1 MIHIDF
7 LKRIVIN
14 LLKLT
19 VFFYSYVASSQFTWK
34 TINKP
39 ESMGTQNC
47 AATSL
52 DGKHAITGGAES
64 TYYTSTDGGITWN
77 KGILNGFHAITS
89 AVYFSVKG
97 VMLSNT
103 DGIVF
108 KTTNHGLSWNEK
120 VIDKGNPLS
129 CIRNIKDS
137 IFIITTKNGKIYR
150 SIDSGENWTLI
161 FSSQSSL
168 NDISIGKN
176 YTTCI
181 VGSNGIIMQ
190 SNDLGINWIPTVSK
204 APDSINLVRISY
216 VQDSTWVIAG
226 NPSFLARTSN
236 NGKSWS
242 SIFIDS
248 TKKNPFYNVSALT
261 FTEYGE
267 GIIVGKDLR
276 STPTAK
282 IYFTWDGGLSWKRGF
297 NVYFDDVAELIQIAD
312 IRFFPKSLS
321 GIVAGAADR
330 VAQIRLIRDS
340 LPFSYERISKVSTL
354 FDRDNPPSFYSQ
366 ATLSSYFV
374 AEDTNRMQLLRE
386 FDKNGIVKKTW
397 KYNDSSMVY
406 TYVNAQYF
414 DDKHSIVFADSTF
427 AKTTVLLFTNDGGVT
442 WHVSRPDSKSRFSR
456 GFWIN
461 NSYGLINNSTTGLT
475 TFITTNAGI
484 SWVSIPHP
492 KEYGTIIFESLSAD
506 STCFI
511 AIATNNSDKSKDL
524 IRFSESEG
532 WRTIITNIPSGRLVI
547 KNPNSFFI
555 YGSKDIHLLKISS
568 NATSANVQYIGQS
581 NSNSWITNKGKSLW
595 NGNTLLHSENGFD
608 IRYSLDSGMTYIE
621 MNDPLIL
628 HYKTMYQSFPN
639 LIRPGSFFSLDK
651 DIVYNTEPRGIAF
664 IGKQSDGTTNIQE
677 TTSDIYTNPPY
688 PNPFSK
694 STTISVDWLFTLS
707 VQSLTLK
714 VYNSIGEEVRDVT
727 KDLHAHAQNYR
738 SSLVFD
744 AGNLPD
750 GVYYVVCKGG
760 PHISSQRLIIAR

>member
-1 MIHIDF
+1 MIQIDF
-7 LKRIVIN
+7 SKRIVIN

-19 VFFYSYVASSQFTWK
+19 VFFYSYVANSQFMWK
-34 TINKP
+34 SIHKP

-47 AATSL
+47 AATSS

-64 TYYTSTDGGITWN
+64 TYYTSTDGGNTW
-77 KGILNGFHAITS
+77 KIGTLNGFHQITS

-108 KTTNHGLSWNEK
+108 KSTNHGLNWNEK

-137 IFIITTKNGKIYR
+137 IFLVTTKNGKIYR
-150 SIDSGENWTLI
+150 STDSGENWTLI

-168 NDISIGKN
+168 NDISVGKD
-176 YTTCI
+176 YITCI
-181 VGSNGIIMQ
+181 VGSNGTIFQ
-190 SNDLGINWIPTVSK
+190 SNDLGINWIPTASK
-204 APDSINLVRISY
+204 VPDSINLVRISY

-242 SIFIDS
+242 NIVIDS
-248 TKKNPFYNVSALT
+248 TKKNQFHNVSALT

-267 GIIVGKDLR
+267 GVIVGKDLR
-276 STPTAK
+276 STPTAT
-282 IYFTWDGGLSWKRGF
+282 IYFTWDGGLSWRTGY

-321 GIVAGAADR
+321 GIVAGASDR

-340 LPFSYERISKVSTL
+340 LPYSYERISKVSTL
-354 FDRDNPPSFYSQ
+354 FDRDYPPSFYSQ
-366 ATLSSYFV
+366 ATLSSYIV
-374 AEDTNRMQLLRE
+374 AKDTNQMQLLRE
-386 FDKNGIVKKTW
+386 FDKNGIVKKIW

-406 TYVNAQYF
+406 KYVNAQYF

-442 WHVSRPDSKSRFSR
+442 WRVSRPDSKNRFNR

-461 NSYGLINNSTTGLT
+461 NNYGLINNSNSGLIT
-475 TFITTNAGI
+475 YITTDAGI
-484 SWVSIPHP
+484 SWESIPHP
-492 KEYGTIIFESLSAD
+492 QEYGTIIFESLSAD
-506 STCFI
+506 SISFI
-511 AIATNNSDKSKDL
+511 ALATKNSDKSKDL

-532 WRTIITNIPSGRLVI
+532 WHPIITNIPIGRLVI
-547 KNPNSFFI
+547 KNPNSFLI
-555 YGSKDIHLLKISS
+555 YGSSDIHLLTLS
-568 NATSANVQYIGQS
+568 NNAKSATVQYVGQS
-581 NSNSWITNKGKSLW
+581 NSWVTNKGKSLW

-608 IRYSLDSGMTYIE
+608 VRYSLDSGMTFIE

-628 HYKTMYQSFPN
+628 YYKTMYQSFPN

-651 DIVYNTEPRGIAF
+651 DIIYNTEPRGIAF
-664 IGKQSDGTTNIQE
+664 IGIQSDETTNIQE

-694 STTISVDWLFTLS
+694 STTIAVDWLFTLS
-707 VQSLTLK
+707 AQSLTLK
-714 VYNSIGEEVRDVT
+714 VYNAIGEEVRDLT

-760 PHISSQRLIIAR
+760 NHTSTQRLIIAR